1 MAIHAMSDEAQG
13 LRNEINEAIRLAT
26 RVQQIA
32 LEYETTINELKGNI
46 ATLAISSNSSFA
58 RVAMR
63 LTPAI
68 GRNLW
73 EDQETT
79 GQVKTELQV
88 WLNHV

>member
-1 MAIHAMSDEAQG
+1 MSDEAQG

>member
-1 MAIHAMSDEAQG
+1 MSDEAQG

-63 LTPAI
+63 LAPAI